1 MPRASMAKTVTLLV
15 KEIPQDLSRVALVGL
30 LRERFSTWV
39 LKAVQFLPG
48 MRAQLTFDSAEAKLA
63 IEKNESIFIGGHK
76 CPVLGGGP
84 RGENVLVFHYPYEE
98 DVEILKDAMKH
109 FGTVAGV
116 RYQSYP
122 SVDVHTGTRLVRMI
136 RNGPIPRFLD
146 VGGYLC
152 KVWYRGQ
159 PIVCDICGGGHVS
172 RNCPL
177 KGKCRV
183 CNQEGHYARNCPSAR
198 ADDWGDVVDAAADP
212 SSVASGG
219 GLDFELGSGGPPLDD
234 LRDNQLDELQSGPSQ
249 SILANVVAVEPSVK
263 DIDLNGGSVSESNL
277 SVVSNNGNLVNE
289 QLPSANKESDLHNGN
304 KESEL
309 HSNNESELHSGSKE
323 SVLHNKHSESELISK
338 INESELHSGINE
350 SELHSAINES
360 ELHSESNVP
369 SKTPVLQSA
378 NVAVA
383 GPVAE
388 LCMASSEEDN
398 VDSPVESSGWAK
410 AISKKLKL
418 RKEPAKKVVI
428 PIVGG
433 GVRKKTAP
441 APVVGTR
448 RKYAPNIES
457 VKSRFSS

>member
-15 KEIPQDLSRVALVGL
+15 KEIPQDLPRVALVGL
-30 LRERFSTWV
+30 LRERFNTWV

-63 IEKNESIFIGGHK
+63 IEKKESIFINGHK

-84 RGENVLVFHYPYEE
+84 RGENVLVFHFPYEE
-98 DVEILKDAMKH
+98 DVEILKNAMKC
-109 FGTVAGV
+109 FGTVVGV

-177 KGKCRV
+177 KGKCRT
-183 CNQEGHYARNCPSAR
+183 CNQEGHYARNCPNAR
-198 ADDWGDVVDAAADP
+198 DDDWGEVVDAPADRSSAA
-212 SSVASGG
+212 GG
-219 GLDFELGSGGPPLDD
+219 NDMDFDLGCGGPPFDD
-234 LRDNQLDELQSGPSQ
+234 QRDNQLDELQSGQSQ
-249 SILANVVAVEPSVK
+249 SILANVVAAGPSVRDK
-263 DIDLNGGSVSESNL
+263 DLNSVSGSESNL
-277 SVVSNNGNLVNE
+277 SVVSNNDSLANEGNLVNE
-289 QLPSANKESDLHNGN
+289 QLPSANKEGDLHNGNKDSELNNGN

-309 HSNNESELHSGSKE
+309 HSGNKDSENE
-323 SVLHNKHSESELISK
+323 ESELIS
-338 INESELHSGINE
+338 E
-350 SELHSAINES
+350 INES

-369 SKTPVLQSA
+369 SKIPVLQSGS
-378 NVAVA
+378 VAVA

-388 LCMASSEEDN
+388 LCMASSEDDS
-398 VDSPVESSGWAK
+398 VDSPVELSGWAK
-410 AISKKLKL
+410 AISRKLKL

-448 RKYAPNIES
+448 RKYAPNIEAA
-457 VKSRFSS
+457 RPRPSS

>member
-30 LRERFSTWV
+30 LREHFKTWV
-39 LKAVQFLPG
+39 LEAVQFLPD

-63 IEKNESIFIGGHK
+63 IEKNESIFINGHK

-84 RGENVLVFHYPYEE
+84 RGENVLVFHFPYEE
-98 DVEILKDAMKH
+98 NVEILKSAMKC
-109 FGTVAGV
+109 FGTVVGV

-122 SVDVHTGTRLVRMI
+122 SVDVHTGTRLVGMI

-177 KGKCRV
+177 KGKCRT
-183 CNQEGHYARNCPSAR
+183 CNQEGHYARNCPNAR
-198 ADDWGDVVDAAADP
+198 DDDWGEVVDAPADRSSAA
-212 SSVASGG
+212 GG
-219 GLDFELGSGGPPLDD
+219 NDMDFDLGSGGPPFDD
-234 LRDNQLDELQSGPSQ
+234 QRDNQLDELQSGQSQ
-249 SILANVVAVEPSVK
+249 SILANVVAAGPSVRDK
-263 DIDLNGGSVSESNL
+263 DLNSVSSSESNL
-277 SVVSNNGNLVNE
+277 SYNDGLANEGNLVNE
-289 QLPSANKESDLHNGN
+289 QLPSANNESDLHNGNKDSELNNGN

-309 HSNNESELHSGSKE
+309 HSGNKDSEN
-323 SVLHNKHSESELISK
+323 VESELIS
-338 INESELHSGINE
+338 E
-350 SELHSAINES
+350 INES

-369 SKTPVLQSA
+369 SKIPVLQSGS
-378 NVAVA
+378 VAVA

-388 LCMASSEEDN
+388 LCMASSEDDS
-398 VDSPVESSGWAK
+398 VDSPVELSGWAK
-410 AISKKLKL
+410 AISRKLKL

-448 RKYAPNIES
+448 RKYAPNIEAA
-457 VKSRFSS
+457 RPRPSS